1 MVSCDDSG
9 DNGRD
14 NRRGD
19 GRGGFQTRPFGA
31 VHMVSLGS
39 HGAPHGFAIG
49 SGHIEPIAKLYISA
63 VLADS
68 AVPRWYGQV

>member
-19 GRGGFQTRPFGA
+19 GRGGFQTRPYGA

-49 SGHIEPIAKLYISA
+49 SNVIRPNEDR
-63 VLADS
+63 VM
-68 AVPRWYGQV
+68 